1 MRYTDR
7 MKMLALS
14 ALVTG
19 ALLSLTSRAGAQTMS
34 FSDVPANHWAAPAV
48 ARLANAGIVIGYGS
62 APLAAKEPDLA
73 PKAAK
78 PKKSTYDGAKPVT
91 RYELAT
97 TLYRFIQYMERVDA
111 TPKSKTGA
119 FVAPPNPADSLKK
132 MVAGGYLSP
141 NLAFVKNAATAGG
154 KSVTADEFAAA
165 LGDVLS
171 KIREKKTP
179 ISRNSELNIPKP
191 AEMDGAHGH

>member
-19 ALLSLTSRAGAQTMS
+19 ALLSFAPRAGAQTMP

-62 APLAAKEPDLA
+62 SPLAPGGTPTA
-73 PKAAK
+73 PKAVG
-78 PKKSTYDGAKPVT
+78 KKSTYDGAKPVT

-97 TLYRFIQYMERVDA
+97 TLYRFIQYMERVDK

-132 MVAGGYLSP
+132 MVAGGYLSA

-165 LGDVLS
+165 LGDVLT

-179 ISRNSELNIPKP
+179 VSRGSEPDIPKP
-191 AEMDGAHGH
+191 AEMDGAHGQ